1 MIFLFIFLI
10 IIFSIAG
17 IGLYSYF
24 RVMKSPVYEPESM
37 PLNYEITGSGQKKL
51 VLIHGL
57 TGSKNYWKT
66 DLESISQTH
75 QLLLIDLL
83 GFGGSPKPNCTY
95 SLSIQMAAIEKILIK
110 EGFNDGKTI
119 ICGHSMG
126 AIISMALLEK
136 NPDWF
141 SAGIFISLPFYRN
154 ADEFN
159 KIMSSH
165 SMMDRLTTGKYSKYL
180 CMFHPIF
187 MNRFFK
193 PENLTEEVFIEA
205 KKHHWQSYF
214 YSLKEI
220 ILKTYLLKIVDKIK
234 DKKVLF
240 IHGEQD
246 FTASFEN
253 AKILSKEFTNA
264 QFVSFEEGDHQF
276 FLKDAPFVWQSI
288 QDFSNSLEVVPKIL
302 SKHY

>member
-1 MIFLFIFLI
+1 MAFLFIFSI

-17 IGLYSYF
+17 FGFYSYVQ
-24 RVMKSPVYEPESM
+24 VMKSPKYDPESM
-37 PLNYEITGSGQKKL
+37 PLNYEITGSGTKKL

-75 QLLLIDLL
+75 RLLLIDLL
-83 GFGGSPKPNCTY
+83 GFGDSPKPNCTY
-95 SLSIQMAAIEKILIK
+95 SLSIQMAAIEKILVK

-119 ICGHSMG
+119 IGGHSLG
-126 AIISMALLEK
+126 AIISMALLQE

-141 SAGIFISLPFYRN
+141 KGGIFISLPFYRN

-180 CMFHPIF
+180 CMVHPIF
-187 MNRFFK
+187 MNKFFK
-193 PENLTEEVFIEA
+193 PENLTEEVYKEA

-214 YSLKEI
+214 NSLKEI
-220 ILKTYLLKIVDKIK
+220 ILKTDLLKIADKIK

-246 FTASFEN
+246 FTAPFDN
-253 AKILSKEFTNA
+253 AKIMSKEFTDA
-264 QFVSFEEGDHQF
+264 RFVSFEEGDHQF
-276 FLKDAPFVWQSI
+276 FLKEAPSVWQII
-288 QDFSNSLEVVPKIL
+288 QDFSNSLEVRQKIL

>member
-1 MIFLFIFLI
+1 MIIV
-10 IIFSIAG
+10 FSIAG
-17 IGLYSYF
+17 IGFYSYV
-24 RVMKSPVYEPESM
+24 RVMNSPKYEPELM
-37 PLNYEITGSGQKKL
+37 PLNYEITGSGSKKL
-51 VLIHGL
+51 VLLHGL

-83 GFGGSPKPNCTY
+83 GFGDSPKPNCTY
-95 SLSIQMAAIEKILIK
+95 SLNLQMAAIEKVLIK
-110 EGFNDGKTI
+110 EGFDDGKTI
-119 ICGHSMG
+119 IGGHSMG
-126 AIISMALLEK
+126 AIISMALLQK
-136 NPDWF
+136 DPDWF
-141 SAGIFISLPFYRN
+141 SAGIFISLPFYWN

-193 PENLTEEVFIEA
+193 PENLTEEVYIEA

-214 YSLKEI
+214 NSLKEI
-220 ILKTYLLKIVDKIK
+220 ILKTDLLKIVDKIK

-240 IHGEQD
+240 IHGVQD
-246 FTASFEN
+246 FTAPFEN
-253 AKILSKEFTNA
+253 AKIIFKEFTNA

-276 FLKDAPFVWQSI
+276 FLKDAPFVWQTI

>member
-10 IIFSIAG
+10 IIFTIAG
-17 IGLYSYF
+17 IGFYSYV
-24 RVMKSPVYEPESM
+24 RVINSPKYEPDLM
-37 PLNYEITGSGQKKL
+37 PLNYDITGSGQKKL

-57 TGSKNYWKT
+57 TGSKNYWKM

-83 GFGGSPKPNCTY
+83 GFGDSPKPNCTY
-95 SLSIQMAAIEKILIK
+95 SLSIQMAAIEKVLIK
-110 EGFNDGKTI
+110 EGFNDGNAI
-119 ICGHSMG
+119 IGGHSMG

-136 NPDWF
+136 NPEWF

-154 ADEFN
+154 AEEFN

-165 SMMDRLTTGKYSKYL
+165 SMLDRLTTGKYSKYL

-193 PENLTEEVFIEA
+193 PENLSEEIYIEA

-214 YSLKEI
+214 NSLKEI
-220 ILKTYLLKIVDKIK
+220 ILKTDLLKIADKIK

-246 FTASFEN
+246 FTAPFKN
-253 AKILSKEFTNA
+253 AKLLSKEFTNA
-264 QFVSFEEGDHQF
+264 QFVTFEKGDHQF
-276 FLKDAPFVWQSI
+276 FLKEALSVWQTT
-288 QDFSNSLEVVPKIL
+288 QDFSNSLEFRQKIL
-302 SKHY
+302 SRHY